1 MASGNPLWNWIQVGK
16 WNLSENNL
24 LEGTGKVHFNWW
36 KLETQPTR
44 HGACNH
50 HKTSSTKTVVLKTC
64 QNRTCSDVNKY
75 QILFRNGHT
84 WPKFARL
91 LDHRSHKLR
100 QGLPVPSG
108 WAKTTTVWDFQHMD
122 VMNSR
127 KPSVQGT
134 SKNQRWTPTSKS
146 SKSIPIHQP
155 KPTAFQHGWSASNAL
170 SPRLVET
177 ILLSSQHRLATVTS
191 CSESQW
197 NPNDRSTE
205 KKSSKRMLVLLDKL
219 QSEHAETYWNY
230 ISLSPFC
237 WSPGPERPI
246 DCDMWLLWAH
256 LPKGPKITHS
266 LPVVP
271 HKAVAEVSNI
281 GNL

>member
-1 MASGNPLWNWIQVGK
+1 MELIWK
-16 WNLSENNL
+16 WF
-24 LEGTGKVHFNWW
+24 TGKVHFNWW
-36 KLETQPTR
+36 KLETQPAR
-44 HGACNH
+44 HGVCNH
-50 HKTSSTKTVVLKTC
+50 HKTSSMKTLVLKTC

-75 QILFRNGHT
+75 QILLGNGHT

-91 LDHRSHKLR
+91 LDHRSHKLP

-108 WAKTTTVWDFQHMD
+108 RAKTATARDFQHMD

-170 SPRLVET
+170 SPRLVEA

-191 CSESQW
+191 CSESQKSQW
-197 NPNDRSTE
+197 PVNQKEIIR
-205 KKSSKRMLVLLDKL
+205 KKVGFLGQITVRTYRNILKL
-219 QSEHAETYWNY
+219 H
-230 ISLSPFC
+230 IS
-237 WSPGPERPI
+237 
-246 DCDMWLLWAH
+246 
-256 LPKGPKITHS
+256 
-266 LPVVP
+266 
-271 HKAVAEVSNI
+271 
-281 GNL
+281 